1 MVLINISRNRNED
14 IENEHVDADAGWRDG
29 EAGRSRQ
36 SRTDINT
43 LPCVKQVVSGKP
55 LHCPESSAWCSVT
68 TSGAGWL
75 PGGEETQEGGGNCML
90 TLEPLHCTA
99 ESNTTLCSHYVPIN
113 KHAHSM

>member
-1 MVLINISRNRNED
+1 M
-14 IENEHVDADAGWRDG
+14 DADAGWREG
-29 EAGRSRQ
+29 EAGMSRQ

-43 LPCVKQVVSGKP
+43 QTARGKP
-55 LHCPESSAWCSVT
+55 LYCPESSAWCSVT

-90 TLEPLHCTA
+90 TPEPLHCTA
-99 ESNTTLCSHYVPIN
+99 ESNTTLCSHYVPMN